1 MILRHFLRT
10 QYLLASALALLTA
23 GCLSLGGKTTYV
35 QESPETA
42 TRLSSLEARLSALEQ
57 ALSGAPSPAVPSPIP
72 SFP

>member
-1 MILRHFLRT
+1 MNMRYRLTKRH
-10 QYLLASALALLTA
+10 LLACALAPLTA

-42 TRLSSLEARLSALEQ
+42 TRLTSLEARVSALEQ
-57 ALSGAPSPAVPSPIP
+57 TLSGPPLPNAASP